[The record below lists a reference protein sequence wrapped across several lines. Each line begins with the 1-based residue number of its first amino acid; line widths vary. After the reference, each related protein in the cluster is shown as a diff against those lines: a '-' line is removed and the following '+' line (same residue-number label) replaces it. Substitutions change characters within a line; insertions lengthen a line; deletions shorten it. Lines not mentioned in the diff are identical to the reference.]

1 MVRRPHLLYKS
12 FVVSFRGHLR
22 SLLGGSHF
30 YSSRLACRVFLDG
43 RYGGHS
49 CWSCSGPWLSFGQFF
64 VGPLHW
70 RQPEG
75 NTAGGL
81 LWSYPNSFVRLL
93 SLGCC
98 GWWGFFRVRG
108 FEVLCFGILWF
119 RANQEDSLGFAL
131 YFGGVFP
138 SSLFLYF
145 LCQSSTLKV
154 KKVGYYPTIDYDYQ
168 NW

>member
-1 MVRRPHLLYKS
+1 MVGEAS
-12 FVVSFRGHLR
+12 FVV
-22 SLLGGSHF
+22 
-30 YSSRLACRVFLDG
+30 C
-43 RYGGHS
+43 
-49 CWSCSGPWLSFGQFF
+49 
-64 VGPLHW
+64 
-70 RQPEG
+70 
-75 NTAGGL
+75 
-81 LWSYPNSFVRLL
+81 
-93 SLGCC
+93 
-98 GWWGFFRVRG
+98 G

-168 NW
+168 N